1 MHERPLVCE
10 CESRANEFLNLP
22 KLKYECML
30 ASKIESFVER
40 KITTRYFD
48 NYKLND
54 DVLNLIL

>member
-10 CESRANEFLNLP
+10 CESRANELLNLL
-22 KLKYECML
+22 KFKYECML
-30 ASKIESFVER
+30 ASKIECFVKR

-54 DVLNLIL
+54 VLNLIL